1 MSDQKPEHKGHHSH
15 AVGEGFEPGFVHA
28 MHAKLLAAPH
38 IARESLMS
46 QGETTTNDAID
57 ETNDESFPAS
67 DPPEWA
73 GTHAGPPGRS
83 RPTPAGPPQ
92 TATLRSVRGSLSV
105 ADAVARLEHAIV
117 GAGMK
122 VFARI
127 DQAHE
132 ANAVGLAMRPM
143 VLLLFGNPTGGTP
156 LMVAHPT
163 VGIDL
168 PLKALVWE
176 NEIGETWLTYNT
188 PALLEERHGLE
199 RALASKLAPAGEL
212 LERAMTTVA

>member
-1 MSDQKPEHKGHHSH
+1 MFSVDFTS
-15 AVGEGFEPGFVHA
+15 GFSAGSEACVTVAGYAHTTP
-28 MHAKLLAAPH
+28 
-38 IARESLMS
+38 IARESPMS
-46 QGETTTNDAID
+46 NGDTTQKDVID

-73 GTHAGPPGRS
+73 GTHAGPPERT
-83 RPTPAGPPQ
+83 RPTPGDPPQ

-105 ADAVARLEHAIV
+105 PDAVARLERAIL

-122 VFARI
+122 IFARI

-143 VLLLFGNPTGGTP
+143 VLLLFGNPRGGTP
-156 LMVAHPT
+156 LMVARPT

-168 PLKALVWE
+168 PMKALVWE
-176 NEIGETWLTYNT
+176 DEIGETWLTYNT
-188 PALLEERHGLE
+188 PGLLEERHGLE
-199 RALASKLAPAGEL
+199 RTLASKLAPAGEL
-212 LERAMTTVA
+212 LERAWTAPA